1 MKMNS
6 HFHGVSS
13 ANKPANRPPNH
24 PPTGATAPKH
34 PRLRLRMFPGG
45 SVVLIIAMAL
55 GTIIAAPTPL
65 EALATLNATKLSQ
78 NALMKDQ
85 TIHHV
90 APLSIIFL

>member
-1 MKMNS
+1 
-6 HFHGVSS
+6 
-13 ANKPANRPPNH
+13 
-24 PPTGATAPKH
+24 
-34 PRLRLRMFPGG
+34 MFPGG

-65 EALATLNATKLSQ
+65 EALATLNATKWSQ

-90 APLSIIFL
+90 APMSIIFL